1 MNPITAPRTRTTATM
16 AMMMARLFPV
26 GVEDQQQQTNQTEA
40 VKRIISFNQ
49 IKILAYKN
57 KRLK

>member
-16 AMMMARLFPV
+16 AMMMVRLLDPV
-26 GVEDQQQQTNQTEA
+26 NQQQQTNQTEA
-40 VKRIISFNQ
+40 VKTIISFNQ
-49 IKILAYKN
+49 VKILAYKN